1 MATITETN
9 GDASDDFDTQYALS
23 LGDIFQGSHEDFSDE
38 DWIRVELSADTIY
51 NFTLRAEE
59 QSNRFKLVDSEGDL
73 HLHSDYSSTGST
85 LIFQP
90 PVSGTYYID
99 IFVTFGNDYPIEYE
113 IELTENT
120 IPIGTYDDLADYM
133 TNGFWEWIG
142 GSRAAFDVG
151 PGGTLTADITSLTG
165 VGQQLARWALEAWS
179 NVSGIEFQFVDNPN
193 ADITF
198 DDEEASHATGGFSSS
213 NGVIDS
219 GHVNIPESL
228 LSDSGPTIGSGA
240 FSVYLHEIGH
250 ALGLGHPGPYPK
262 SADDPEAAAYG
273 VDNAFLIDSPQA
285 TVMSYFGGSN
295 HYIQADH
302 SQEITPMIADIIAI
316 QNLYGTPN
324 DINAD
329 DTVYGY
335 NTNVGGYL
343 GEFFKLWTGQ
353 DNPFAGIGAE
363 QLSKL
368 DFADLDGDG
377 DQDLVFVGFYNIHYF
392 ENTGTADSPDFTQL
406 TGTANLLDGINNQSQ
421 YFVID
426 HALADLDNDG
436 DIDLIVSDLWGTI
449 AYYENT
455 GTATSPG
462 FTRRT
467 GVANPLDFIDEGI
480 YSNLAPEL
488 ADLDDDGDVDLILG
502 SRNGD
507 IAFYENTGTA
517 TAPVFTHITGEA
529 SPFDNIFDES
539 SRRFDSN
546 PDLADLDGDGDM
558 DLIIG
563 EVYDRQ
569 LVFNFYENTGT
580 ASNPEF
586 THRTDTANPITHI
599 AGRQHVADLAPEL
612 VDIDDDGDLDFAFG
626 SYDGGIHY
634 AENDGTANSPEF
646 IATGLTHPS
655 ALTLYD
661 NGGTD
666 TLDLRTDTRDQQ
678 VDLRPEGISDVYGL
692 VGSLVI
698 ARDTLIENFIAG
710 YGNDVVTGNAA
721 ANRLEGR
728 LGNDTI
734 DGLAGNDTLHG
745 NSGADTLNGGEGN
758 DHLHGGAG
766 ADALNGGPGD
776 DYAYYTNSN
785 VGVLVRLHNASAVRY
800 GDAEGDTLTG
810 IEHLVGSEF
819 NDTLAGDG
827 EDNILEGRNGDDVL
841 YGGPA
846 GGDDRMSGGNGDDR
860 VFGGRGNDT
869 LTGGEGNDLLKG
881 GPGEDTLI
889 VDGDDMDVLYG
900 GPDQDTFRFF
910 PSNLGGGSIRDFSDG
925 EDVIDLTE
933 FAGVNSLD
941 DLDIVSHGDNVRIRL
956 SDTDYLTTIILSDFE
971 VTNLDAADF
980 LF

>member
-23 LGDIFQGSHEDFSDE
+23 LGDIFLGAHDDYSDR
-38 DWIRVELSADTIY
+38 DWIQVELSADTIY
-51 NFTLRAEE
+51 NFTLRAETE
-59 QSNRFKLVDSEGDL
+59 SIRFKLVDSEGGL
-73 HLHSDYSSTGST
+73 HLHSDFSSTGST
-85 LIFQP
+85 LIYP
-90 PVSGTYYID
+90 PSVSGSYYIV
-99 IFVTFGNDYPIEYE
+99 IFSFGNDSDYPLDYE

-133 TNGFWEWIG
+133 TDGFWEWSG

-151 PGGTLTADITSLTG
+151 PSEALTADITSLTEA
-165 VGQQLARWALEAWS
+165 GQQLARWALEAWS
-179 NVSGIEFQFVDNPN
+179 YVTGIEFQIVDNVN

-198 DDEEASHATGGFSSS
+198 DDEDGFDPSGGFSSS
-213 NGVIDS
+213 NGVINS

-228 LSDSGPTIGSGA
+228 LNNSGATIGSGA
-240 FSVYLHEIGH
+240 FYVYLHEIGH
-250 ALGLGHPGPYPK
+250 ALGLGHPGPY
-262 SADDPEAAAYG
+262 SGSDIAYG
-273 VDNAFLIDSPQA
+273 VDNLFLIDSTQA

-295 HYIQADH
+295 HYIQA
-302 SQEITPMIADIIAI
+302 SYTEEVTPMIADIIAI
-316 QNLYGTPN
+316 QNLYGTPT
-324 DINAD
+324 DINAG
-329 DTVYGY
+329 DTVHGY
-335 NTNVGGYL
+335 HSNVDGYL

-353 DNPFAGIGAE
+353 DNPFVSISSNYG
-363 QLSKL
+363 SKL
-368 DFADLDGDG
+368 DFADLDSDG
-377 DQDLVFVGFYNIHYF
+377 DQDLVLVGNYKIYYF

-406 TGTANLLDGINNQSQ
+406 TGTANLLDGINNQFQ

-436 DIDLIVSDLWGTI
+436 DVDLIVADLWGTI

-455 GTATSPG
+455 GTATSPD

-467 GVANPLDFIDEGI
+467 GAANPLDFIDKGI
-480 YSNLAPEL
+480 HSDLAPEL
-488 ADLDDDGDVDLILG
+488 ADLDDDGDVDLVLG
-502 SRNGD
+502 DFHGNISY
-507 IAFYENTGTA
+507 FENTGTA
-517 TAPVFTHITGEA
+517 ATPVFTQLIGEA
-529 SPFDNIFDES
+529 SPLDGIFDES
-539 SRRFDSN
+539 TRRHEPN
-546 PDLADLDGDGDM
+546 PVLADLDGDGDM

-569 LVFNFYENTGT
+569 LIFNYYENTGT

-586 THRTDTANPITHI
+586 TRRTDTANPVKYIP
-599 AGRQHVADLAPEL
+599 GRLHVADLAPEL
-612 VDIDDDGDLDFAFG
+612 VDIDDDGDLDLAFG
-626 SYDGGIHY
+626 SVDGGIHY
-634 AENDGTANSPEF
+634 AENAGTATNPDF
-646 IATGLTHPS
+646 VAKGLAYPN

-661 NGGTD
+661 NGGID
-666 TLDLRTDTRDQQ
+666 TLDLRTDTRDQR

-692 VGSLVI
+692 IGNLIV

-710 YGNDVVTGNAA
+710 SGSDEVIGNSA
-721 ANRLEGR
+721 ANNLEGR
-728 LGNDTI
+728 TGNDTI
-734 DGLAGNDTLHG
+734 DGLAGDDTLYG
-745 NSGADTLNGGEGN
+745 DSGADTLNGGADD

-766 ADALNGGPGD
+766 ADMLNGGPGD
-776 DYAYYTNSN
+776 DYAYYTNSD
-785 VGVLVRLHNASAVRY
+785 VGVLVRLHEARAVKY
-800 GDAEGDTLTG
+800 GEAEGDTLID
-810 IEHLVGSEF
+810 IEHLVGSEH
-819 NDTLAGDG
+819 NDILAGDG

-846 GGDDRMSGGNGDDR
+846 GGDDRMYGGNGDDR
-860 VFGGRGNDT
+860 IFGGKGNDI
-869 LTGGEGNDLLKG
+869 LTGGKGNDFLKG

-900 GPDQDTFRFF
+900 GPDKDTFRFF

-956 SDTDYLTTIILSDFE
+956 SGTDYLTTIILSDFE